1 MLVKSSYNLFGN
13 AKSLETSSLKLKFIK
28 FGMFISF
35 GKLLKVS
42 NTYIHV
48 WILNKLLPMDNANE
62 YDLNYAM
69 VYYTN
74 CK

>member
-1 MLVKSSYNLFGN
+1 
-13 AKSLETSSLKLKFIK
+13 
-28 FGMFISF
+28 MFISF
-35 GKLLKVS
+35 EKILKVA

-48 WILNKLLPMDNANE
+48 WILNKLLPMDNTNE

-69 VYYTN
+69 VYYAE